1 MDDVAWRVMSTR
13 PYAAGAPRLEVLGV
27 GGSVFG
33 ERISGGGS
41 GGDGDA
47 EGGGDG
53 GDGGGV
59 DDGGRG
65 LHSFTFRLNV
75 STFCGLRW
83 GLGFPQSK

>member
-1 MDDVAWRVMSTR
+1 MDDVAWRGISAS

-41 GGDGDA
+41 GDGGGGDA

-53 GDGGGV
+53 GDSGGS
-59 DDGGRG
+59 DNGG
-65 LHSFTFRLNV
+65 TA
-75 STFCGLRW
+75 
-83 GLGFPQSK
+83 